1 MQLVG
6 YWLCLDVFS
15 IKHNYCSFVT
25 SCNDFN
31 LLIVQVKVDFVMNKK
46 VTFFLGAL
54 LSGFMGNANAAYD
67 LNLRAPVSTIASQ
80 IYDLHMLIV
89 YVCAVIMVVVFGV
102 MFYSIYKHRKSVG
115 HQASQF
121 HEHHLLEIVWTI
133 IPALILIGMAV
144 PATKTIFAMKDTTAA
159 DMSVKVT
166 GHQWKWEYDYLDK
179 NVKFISNLSTT
190 QDQIDNKSE
199 KGENYLLEVD
209 NPMVVPVGKKVRVLL
224 TASDVIH
231 SWSMPSFGVKQDAIP
246 GFIKETWFKAD
257 KEGTYRGQCSELC
270 GKAHGYMPIVV
281 EVVSEE
287 KYNAWLVAKAE
298 EAVAASAG
306 SDKEWTKEEL
316 VEKGKVVY
324 EKNCAV
330 CHQASG
336 AGLPPAFPG
345 LVGSKIVLGAVF
357 GADGKYT
364 TDSQMDR
371 LLNGK
376 GVMPAWKAML
386 NDVEIASVI
395 TYTRNTWG
403 NVATAD
409 PVIQPSQV
417 KASR

>member
-1 MQLVG
+1 
-6 YWLCLDVFS
+6 
-15 IKHNYCSFVT
+15 
-25 SCNDFN
+25 
-31 LLIVQVKVDFVMNKK
+31 MNKNAI
-46 VTFFLGAL
+46 LL
-54 LSGFMGNANAAYD
+54 LSGLLSTVASNANAAYE
-67 LNLRAPVSTIASQ
+67 LNLRAPVTTIASQ

-102 MFYSIYKHRKSVG
+102 MFYSIFKHRKSVG
-115 HQASQF
+115 HQAAQF

-166 GHQWKWEYDYLDK
+166 GYQWKWEYDYLDK
-179 NVKFISNLSTT
+179 NVKFISNLATS
-190 QDQIDNKSE
+190 QDQIDNKAE
-199 KGENYLLEVD
+199 KSENYLMEVD

-224 TASDVIH
+224 TANDVIH
-231 SWSMPSFGVKQDAIP
+231 AWSVPSFGVKQDAIP

-270 GKAHGYMPIVV
+270 GKAHGFMPIVV
-281 EVVSEE
+281 EAVSQE
-287 KYNAWLVAKAE
+287 KYDAWLVAKAE
-298 EAVAASAG
+298 EASAANAG
-306 SDKEWTKEEL
+306 ADKEWTKEDL
-316 VEKGKVVY
+316 VANGKTLY

-336 AGLPPAFPG
+336 AGLPPAFPA
-345 LVGSKIVLGAVF
+345 LVGSKVVLGAIF
-357 GADGKYT
+357 GADRKYT
-364 TDSQMDR
+364 PDSQMDR

-376 GVMPAWKAML
+376 GVMPAWKAQM

-395 TYTRNTWG
+395 TYTRNAWG
-403 NVATAD
+403 NAPSAD
-409 PVIQPSQV
+409 PVVQPAQV

>member
-1 MQLVG
+1 
-6 YWLCLDVFS
+6 
-15 IKHNYCSFVT
+15 
-25 SCNDFN
+25 
-31 LLIVQVKVDFVMNKK
+31 MNKK
-46 VTFFLGAL
+46 VIFFLGAL
-54 LSGFMGNANAAYD
+54 LSGFIGNVNAAYD
-67 LNLRAPVSTIASQ
+67 LNLRAPVTTIASQ

-179 NVKFISNLSTT
+179 NVKFISNLSTS
-190 QDQIDNKSE
+190 QDQIDNKAE
-199 KGENYLLEVD
+199 KGENYLMEVD

-231 SWSMPSFGVKQDAIP
+231 SWSVPSFGVKQDAIP

-257 KEGTYRGQCSELC
+257 KEGIYRGQCSELC
-270 GKAHGYMPIVV
+270 GKAHGFMPIVV
-281 EVVSEE
+281 EAVSEE

-298 EAVAASAG
+298 EAAAASAG

-330 CHQASG
+330 CHQANG
-336 AGLPPAFPG
+336 AGLPPAFPAM
-345 LVGSKIVLGAVF
+345 VGSKIVLGAVF

-364 TDSQMDR
+364 PDSQMDR

-395 TYTRNTWG
+395 TYTRNSWG
-403 NVATAD
+403 NVPSAD